1 MKFGRRART
10 IGTGQG
16 GHDRAAT
23 SGVSHIVLVQ
33 AGPDNAVQAGGCHAL
48 RRLATVLTIIV
59 MILIIGQN
67 LGTATSQNRR
77 HRVGILIVMT
87 LALVACSD
95 GASSDTG
102 PGLQIVATTTILGD
116 VARNVAGE
124 AASVEVLMPVGAD
137 PHDFQASAQ
146 QLAAVQGADLVIV
159 NGLGLEEGL
168 LDALEAARADGA
180 NILEVAP
187 LLDPIP
193 FGTQG
198 TSDDEDPHVWMD
210 PIRMADATRFI
221 ATELLALDP
230 GGDWLARAD
239 TYATELIS
247 TDEEIATV
255 LGAVAVG
262 ERQIVTNHDSLGY
275 FAPRYGFDIVG
286 VVIPGGSTLG
296 DPSSAELAQ
305 LVDVIETEGVKAVFV
320 ETTQPSALADAIAG
334 EAGHNVEV
342 VELHTGS
349 LGEAGSGADTLVT
362 MLETNAR
369 RIAGALS

>member
-1 MKFGRRART
+1 
-10 IGTGQG
+10 
-16 GHDRAAT
+16 
-23 SGVSHIVLVQ
+23 
-33 AGPDNAVQAGGCHAL
+33 
-48 RRLATVLTIIV
+48 
-59 MILIIGQN
+59 
-67 LGTATSQNRR
+67 
-77 HRVGILIVMT
+77 
-87 LALVACSD
+87 
-95 GASSDTG
+95 
-102 PGLQIVATTTILGD
+102 
-116 VARNVAGE
+116 
-124 AASVEVLMPVGAD
+124 
-137 PHDFQASAQ
+137 
-146 QLAAVQGADLVIV
+146 
-159 NGLGLEEGL
+159 
-168 LDALEAARADGA
+168 
-180 NILEVAP
+180 

-210 PIRMADATRFI
+210 PIRMADATRLI
-221 ATELLALDP
+221 ATELSALDP

-305 LVDVIETEGVKAVFV
+305 LVEVIETEGVKAVFV
-320 ETTQPSALADAIAG
+320 ETTRPSALADAIAG

-349 LGEAGSGADTLVT
+349 LGEAGSGADTLVA